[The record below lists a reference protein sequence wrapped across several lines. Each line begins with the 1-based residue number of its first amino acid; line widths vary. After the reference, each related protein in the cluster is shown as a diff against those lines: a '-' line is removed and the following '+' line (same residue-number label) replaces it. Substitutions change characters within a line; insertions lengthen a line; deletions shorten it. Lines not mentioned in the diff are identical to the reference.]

1 MSAYVR
7 TIAFSTLG
15 NNQKKEYVLSN
26 EDYLTLL
33 RAVEFEG
40 EPRDAVAWTLLQ
52 RFAFIYPQYDTLTKF
67 IQAYA
72 QPINPR
78 WFPTGDLHKA
88 RVHKLTEAKRV
99 QEVEDELKRA
109 SRRVHYGTTP
119 IEKISRA
126 TRDVVD
132 PIFLGGASPVPGAV
146 HYRAP
151 TVDTKSAE
159 EARIARDEFAK
170 KYQLQRVI
178 EYGDPTK
185 QNWFFGQARSI
196 DFTIRTLLASASS
209 VGNAIF
215 FLACTG
221 ATVNLMYRLALL
233 YRHT

>member
-26 EDYLTLL
+26 EDYLALL

-52 RFAFIYPQYDTLTKF
+52 RFAFIYPQYDSLAKF

-78 WFPTGDLHKA
+78 WYPTGDLHKA
-88 RVHKLTEAKRV
+88 RFAVLAKAKRV
-99 QEVEDELKRA
+99 QEAEDELKRA
-109 SRRVHYGTTP
+109 ARRVQYGNTP

-132 PIFLGGASPVPGAV
+132 PIFLGGASPVQGAV

-151 TVDTKSAE
+151 TVDTKSAD
-159 EARIARDEFAK
+159 EAREARQKFAE

-178 EYGDPTK
+178 EYGDPTT

-196 DFTIRTLLASASS
+196 DFRIRTLLASVGA
-209 VGNAIF
+209 VGNTLF
-215 FLACTG
+215 FLACTA
-221 ATVNLMYRLALL
+221 ATANLIYRLALL
-233 YRHT
+233 YRHA

>member
-15 NNQKKEYVLSN
+15 NNQKKDYALNN
-26 EDYLTLL
+26 EDYLALL

-40 EPRDAVAWTLLQ
+40 EPREAVAWTLLQ
-52 RFAFIYPQYDTLTKF
+52 RFAYIYPQYKSLAKF

-78 WFPTGDLHKA
+78 WFVSGDLHKA
-88 RVHKLTEAKRV
+88 RYAKLIKANLIDEASDELQRAKRR
-99 QEVEDELKRA
+99 EVYA
-109 SRRVHYGTTP
+109 STP

-132 PIFLGGASPVPGAV
+132 PIFLGGPSPVPGAV

-151 TVDTKSAE
+151 TVNTKSVE
-159 EARIARDEFAK
+159 EAKQARNQFAE

-178 EYGDPTK
+178 EYGDPTR

-196 DFTIRTLLASASS
+196 DFRIRTLLAS
-209 VGNAIF
+209 VGTVGSALF
-215 FLACTG
+215 FIAVTG
-221 ATVNLMYRLALL
+221 ATANLIYRLASL
-233 YRHT
+233 YKHA